1 MKLVTADEM
10 RAIEQRVFDDGT
22 PASELMEIA
31 GRAVARAVAERLGG
45 ARARRVVV
53 LVGPGNNGGD
63 GLVAARYLAQDA
75 AEVIVLL
82 LTPRSADDVNLRMA
96 RAADVE
102 VFEPNDVPRMLDSLL
117 YRADGI
123 IDAILGIG
131 RRRPLEGLIADVCRT
146 LQTRRARL
154 FALDIPS
161 GLDADTGE
169 VDPLTPRADLTYA
182 LGFSKLGLHLHPG
195 SERAGAVEVL
205 DIGLEAAGADVAT
218 ELLTSDWARDVL
230 PDRPAV
236 SNKGSFGRTLVV
248 AGSESYTGAA
258 SLACLGALRSGAG
271 LVTLAGLK
279 TVRSAAAAHVAEAT
293 FLPLPELD
301 EAPAHDAADVVLR
314 AVSAYDALLVGPG
327 LSMTPGAQ
335 SLARGL
341 VTSPLLEDVPV
352 VVDADG
358 LNALA
363 RLPSWH
369 EHLTARCVLTP
380 HPGEMARLA
389 GCSASDVQADRIGM
403 ARRKASEWRQ
413 TVVLKGANTIV
424 AQPDGTALVSPFA
437 SALLATAGT
446 GDVLAG
452 TIAGLIAQ
460 GVEPFAAA
468 GLGVYLHGAA
478 GERLESQYGASGL
491 LASELAREI
500 AVVVKELRGV

>member
-10 RAIEQRVFDDGT
+10 RAIEQRVFDAGT
-22 PASELMEIA
+22 PASELMENA
-31 GRAVARAVAERLGG
+31 GRAVAKAIGERLGG
-45 ARARRVVV
+45 ARARRIVV

-63 GLVAARYLAQDA
+63 GLVAARFLAQDA
-75 AEVIVLL
+75 AEVTVLL
-82 LTPRSADDVNLRMA
+82 LTPRSAADPNLQ
-96 RAADVE
+96 AASDLSVE
-102 VFEPNDVPRMLDSLL
+102 IVEPDAVLAMVDAAF

-123 IDAILGIG
+123 IDCILGIG
-131 RRRPLEGLIADVCRT
+131 RRRPLEGLISDVCRH
-146 LQTRRARL
+146 LRGRRARL
-154 FALDIPS
+154 FAVDVPS

-169 VDPLTPRADLTYA
+169 VDALTPRADVTYA
-182 LGFSKLGLHLHPG
+182 LGISKLGLHLQPG
-195 SERAGAVEVL
+195 SQYAGEVEVL
-205 DIGLEAAGADVAT
+205 EIGLGPAADEVAT
-218 ELLTSDWARDVL
+218 QLLTPDWARSML

-258 SLACLGALRSGAG
+258 SLSCLGALRAGAG
-271 LVTLAGLK
+271 LVSLAGLK
-279 TVRSAAAAHVAEAT
+279 TVRTAVAAQVAEAT

-314 AVSAYDALLVGPG
+314 AAEAYDALLVGPG
-327 LSMTPGAQ
+327 LSLTPGAQ
-335 SLARGL
+335 ALARGL
-341 VTSPLLEDVPV
+341 LTSPLLEEMPV
-352 VVDADG
+352 VIDADA
-358 LNALA
+358 LNALSK
-363 RLPSWH
+363 LPGWH
-369 EHLTARCVLTP
+369 EHVTARCVLTP

-389 GCSASDVQADRIGM
+389 NCSTSEVQADRIGM
-403 ARRKASEWRQ
+403 ARRMAAEWRQ
-413 TVVLKGANTIV
+413 TVVLKGANTVV
-424 AQPDGTALVSPFA
+424 AQADGATLVSPFA

-478 GERLESQYGASGL
+478 GERLVSQYGVSGL

-500 AVVVKELRGV
+500 ALVTAELRS